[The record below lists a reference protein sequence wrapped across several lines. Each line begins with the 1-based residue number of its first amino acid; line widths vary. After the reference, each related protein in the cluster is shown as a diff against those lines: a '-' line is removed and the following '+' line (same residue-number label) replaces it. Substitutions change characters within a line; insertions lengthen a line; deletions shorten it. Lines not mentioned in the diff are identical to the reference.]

1 MNTGNAGVALNHPRK
16 GANMIRGFNTRF
28 VPLGATG
35 NDDAVQEIGEC
46 SEAAH
51 ERVVFLSKILHF
63 EEYLS
68 FYVAGLPGIQ
78 SFKESVTCFW
88 MLIRLPLEY
97 LCAESAREHQKP
109 LGRS

>member
-1 MNTGNAGVALNHPRK
+1 MRPEDDPLAYAQAQIYMSMVVMNEGNAGVALNHLRK
-16 GANMIRGFNTRF
+16 GANMIQGFNIRF
-28 VPLGATG
+28 VPLGVG
-35 NDDAVQEIGEC
+35 ENDDAVQEIGGY

-78 SFKESVTCFW
+78 SFKECVTCF
-88 MLIRLPLEY
+88 LDAY
-97 LCAESAREHQKP
+97 
-109 LGRS
+109 